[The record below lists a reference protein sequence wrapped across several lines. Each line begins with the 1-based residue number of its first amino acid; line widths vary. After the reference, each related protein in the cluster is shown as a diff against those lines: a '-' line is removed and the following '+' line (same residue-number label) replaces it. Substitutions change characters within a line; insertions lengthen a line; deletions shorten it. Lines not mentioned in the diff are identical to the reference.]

1 MGIVVDRSLASTAA
15 RDRFN
20 AYRQCNNMARQH
32 VRSEGKFVSPR
43 TACLKLMRIC
53 TTSSSSSSNSSAMTT
68 YPDWAQ
74 APSSWPKA
82 LQGFRKTPPVT
93 NVDKHTLTPS
103 VSSTYVCHC
112 RYRVAACYVA
122 CTPSHRATCDD
133 HRSQEQTHMSVL
145 CRYRVAVITS
155 YRLRAHQVTALMTLI
170 I

>member
-1 MGIVVDRSLASTAA
+1 MQQHGKATCPLRRKICFTAN
-15 RDRFN
+15 R
-20 AYRQCNNMARQH
+20 
-32 VRSEGKFVSPR
+32 V
-43 TACLKLMRIC
+43 LKLMRIC

-93 NVDKHTLTPS
+93 NVDKHTLTSS